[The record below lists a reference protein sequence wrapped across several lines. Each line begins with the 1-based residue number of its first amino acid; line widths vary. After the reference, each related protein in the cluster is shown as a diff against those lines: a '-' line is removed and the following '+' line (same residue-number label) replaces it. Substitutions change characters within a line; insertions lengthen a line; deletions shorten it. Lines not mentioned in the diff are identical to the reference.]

1 MPWYH
6 RIATFLNH
14 SLPEFR
20 ATRRTNLALLTAA
33 ILQRRTLAISVLVR
47 SWQVQVPYSH
57 HQRKKRLFR
66 FLSNTGFDTV
76 AVQTAL
82 LGPICQA
89 TRLRGLT
96 PIMIDWSDLGQGR
109 NGLFAAVCFGVGG
122 CRCSVGFPRRKS
134 WTRPRTEWRSFSSDG
149 CCDTCPTTSGPCCW
163 LTGASDGPA

>member
-57 HQRKKRLFR
+57 HTSVRKGSFA
-66 FLSNTGFDTV
+66 FCPTP
-76 AVQTAL
+76 A
-82 LGPICQA
+82 
-89 TRLRGLT
+89 LT
-96 PIMIDWSDLGQGR
+96 PWRCRRRCWDPSVRQLG
-109 NGLFAAVCFGVGG
+109 FG
-122 CRCSVGFPRRKS
+122 
-134 WTRPRTEWRSFSSDG
+134 D
-149 CCDTCPTTSGPCCW
+149 
-163 LTGASDGPA
+163 